1 MKTIQINRPVAM
13 KMLKALSTS
22 GNLCAAG
29 IATRILDGRETI
41 ESELNKNHG
50 GFITSVLKGDY
61 LHAIAVADSENA
73 ASLLKI
79 KL

>member
-1 MKTIQINRPVAM
+1 MGTVTINKPVAL

-22 GNLCAAG
+22 GNLCTAG

-41 ESELNKNHG
+41 ESELEKNHG
-50 GFITSVLKGDY
+50 SFVTSVLKGDY
-61 LHAIAVADSENA
+61 IYALSVADSENSA
-73 ASLLKI
+73 ALLTV